1 MSRENGGVI
10 GTVNPTTFNK
20 AVGMFNSKTQV
31 LANSLQQWPRS
42 GNQAIL
48 GAMGATP
55 YVVAYQWSDSLGFG
69 FKYSGPS
76 TLPTGAG
83 SGINYEPNT
92 KTVLVSHNV
101 TPFISAYPWTASN
114 GLGTKY
120 SDPASPPAGNGQ
132 RSSFSPSGNVIVV
145 GHNTTPF
152 ISAYQWTT
160 SGFGTKYSD
169 PGTIPGGSGSNDIS
183 FHPSG
188 TDLIVGTGTN
198 IFAYQWSY
206 SSGFGTQYAAPATS
220 DGSTQSTEFNSNG
233 TDFFAGST
241 RTSNYLSAYS
251 YSIGIGWGT
260 RYTNPGTSYPTST
273 VYDTVYNSVYNSL
286 AWVSNAGAY
295 GGYNWINSV
304 NWGSALSTTTA
315 LPVVANLSLAFNN
328 NGNIAFLGSGGT
340 MGIYAFPYSTA
351 GFGAKYSDPT
361 YLPPTSA
368 ILNQL
373 VSITS

>member
-1 MSRENGGVI
+1 MTAPNLLALTSATG
-10 GTVNPTTFNK
+10 
-20 AVGMFNSKTQV
+20 KTLV
-31 LANSLQQWPRS
+31 ANLVTSAISNTILLA
-42 GNQAIL
+42 
-48 GAMGATP
+48 T
-55 YVVAYQWSDSLGFG
+55 
-69 FKYSGPS
+69 
-76 TLPTGAG
+76 
-83 SGINYEPNT
+83 
-92 KTVLVSHNV
+92 
-101 TPFISAYPWTASN
+101 
-114 GLGTKY
+114 
-120 SDPASPPAGNGQ
+120 
-132 RSSFSPSGNVIVV
+132 
-145 GHNTTPF
+145 
-152 ISAYQWTT
+152 
-160 SGFGTKYSD
+160 
-169 PGTIPGGSGSNDIS
+169 GSNQVFKINTIILS
-183 FHPSG
+183 NITGS
-188 TDLIVGTGTN
+188 VGYDATLYHYDGSTARP
-198 IFAYQWSY
+198 FAYQWSY